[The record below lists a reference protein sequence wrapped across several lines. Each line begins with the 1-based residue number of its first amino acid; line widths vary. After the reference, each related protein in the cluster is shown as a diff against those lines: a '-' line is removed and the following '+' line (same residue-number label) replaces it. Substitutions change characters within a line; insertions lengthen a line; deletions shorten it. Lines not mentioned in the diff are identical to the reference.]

1 MKIKSQLKGLIESIG
16 SNVREHELIMLRKND
31 VNEIYQSEKSD
42 FKTLEDKNIK
52 QYIHFLNHFMNIK
65 TIF

>member
-1 MKIKSQLKGLIESIG
+1 MLMKFINQK
-16 SNVREHELIMLRKND
+16 
-31 VNEIYQSEKSD
+31 KSD

-52 QYIHFLNHFMNIK
+52 QYIHLLNHFMNIK